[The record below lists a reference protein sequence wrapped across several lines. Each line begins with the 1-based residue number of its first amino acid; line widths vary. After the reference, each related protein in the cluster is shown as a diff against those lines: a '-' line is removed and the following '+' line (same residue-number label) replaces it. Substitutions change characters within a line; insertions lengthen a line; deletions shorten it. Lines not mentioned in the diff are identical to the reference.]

1 MNNEKTVERK
11 ASFYSDAFK
20 RFRKHKLAMA
30 GCCVIIIELLMFFVL
45 PLVADLDPI
54 AADRT
59 VAVYSGP
66 SANHILGVDNLGRDN
81 FARFIYGGRVSLT
94 IGILSACVSFL
105 IGATLGMIAGYYR
118 GVAEMVIMRLCEI
131 FMAFP
136 NMVILLVLASVF
148 GSSLPILTIV
158 IGVLGWP
165 QFCRLMY
172 ANVLTYKEKDYV
184 EAARAIGTKSGPTM
198 LRYIFPNAFSPLLI
212 AFTFRC
218 ASAILTESS
227 LSYLGLGIQA
237 PNASWGSIL
246 NICQSITVMT
256 QMPWMWLVPGITLV
270 LTVLSINFFGDGLRD
285 AFDPRTKI

>member
-1 MNNEKTVERK
+1 MKDKIVQEQKS
-11 ASFYSDAFK
+11 SFYRDAFK

-30 GCCVIIIELLMFFVL
+30 GCAVIVAELLVFFLL
-45 PLVADLDPI
+45 PLVTELDPI
-54 AADRT
+54 AIDKT
-59 VAVYSGP
+59 VQIYSGP
-66 SANHILGVDNLGRDN
+66 SGAHLLGVDNLGRDN

-94 IGILSACVSFL
+94 IGLLSAMVSFL
-105 IGATLGMIAGYYR
+105 IGVPLGMIAGYYR

-136 NMVILLVLASVF
+136 SMVILLVLAAVF
-148 GSSLPILTIV
+148 GSSLPLLTV
-158 IGVLGWP
+158 IIGFLGWP
-165 QFCRLMY
+165 AFCRLMY

-184 EAARAIGTKSGPTM
+184 EAARAVGTKNGPIM

-227 LSYLGLGIQA
+227 LSYLGLGIKA

-246 NICQSITVMT
+246 NICQSITVMSR
-256 QMPWMWLVPGITLV
+256 MPWMWLVPGITLV
-270 LTVLSINFFGDGLRD
+270 VTVLSINFFGDGLRD